1 MASKQH
7 IDAGDWHM
15 DTKTQNE
22 WVCHTAQQLR
32 VMARHVQQAW
42 EADSSDDSD
51 DEDPWGEEAG
61 EHLVNLVLDLV
72 YVGKLSAN
80 DDELDE
86 EAMEAD
92 EDFGYIVGWD
102 PEHNNAWR
110 MATTA
115 ASPTR
120 EFATK
125 VECPPGAGDEDLMVG
140 TWDDGVTSEISGY
153 TCGDFRQRSKGQCAE
168 RGHDSKGVFRSW
180 RTQTTDGKTVF
191 IKKRVHQG
199 KQLLAISDS
208 EGPGD
213 SFRGCGLFLGQAS
226 IKEKQRKLE
235 A

>member
-32 VMARHVQQAW
+32 VMARHVQQARVKKTKW
-42 EADSSDDSD
+42 VAAFGFGEATEGDGSETDD
-51 DEDPWGEEAG
+51 G
-61 EHLVNLVLDLV
+61 EHPMD
-72 YVGKLSAN
+72 AETPH
-80 DDELDE
+80 DELDGE
-86 EAMEAD
+86 PMEAD

-110 MATTA
+110 MATFA

-153 TCGDFRQRSKGQCAE
+153 TCGDFRQRSKGQCAAS
-168 RGHDSKGVFRSW
+168 GHDSKGVFRSW

-191 IKKRVHQG
+191 IEKRVHQG

-213 SFRGCGLFLGQAS
+213 SFRGCGLFWGQAS
-226 IKEKQRKLE
+226 IKKKQRKLE